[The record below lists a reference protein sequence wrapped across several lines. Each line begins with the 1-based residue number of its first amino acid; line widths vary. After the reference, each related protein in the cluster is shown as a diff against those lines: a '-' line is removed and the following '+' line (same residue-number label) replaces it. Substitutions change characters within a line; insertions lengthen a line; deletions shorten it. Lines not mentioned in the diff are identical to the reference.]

1 VKPLF
6 ETYSNYGVYL
16 WLIALVL
23 ALIALFWLAVLQTRV
38 SQLRRKYAALLST
51 SSGADLGELLT
62 MHGEQLSVT
71 ASTAERLSTSAEL
84 MESKLR
90 RSLQRMGLVRFN
102 AFEGLGGEQSFAIA
116 LLDDEGTG
124 FVLSSLQGRGES
136 RLYAKPVEEWDSTY
150 SLSVE
155 EKEAI
160 GRAHVSDVDK
170 DSRL

>member
-170 DSRL
+170 HSRL